1 MGFQNF
7 YEARH
12 GGVRQGLAGYGLDFQ
27 NFYLVWHG
35 AAWSGMVR
43 RGAVRIYK
51 IFMRRGEAWFGKA
64 GRGGVWRGLS
74 DSLCGR
80 LRLGMAGLGLA
91 R

>member
-1 MGFQNF
+1 M
-7 YEARH
+7 
-12 GGVRQGLAGYGLDFQ
+12 AGYGLDFQ